1 MPRNRGNRNWVRE
14 RNRHADGHYGTDAR
28 AITVVEIVDMLEDE
42 QSANSEDHGFSKDE
56 EFGLAMSAV
65 APASDDEQSDSDNES
80 FSMLTSSNPSTFLLW
95 SKDAD
100 KG

>member
-1 MPRNRGNRNWVRE
+1 MSMTSTTANVDGMHGEQDDNRS
-14 RNRHADGHYGTDAR
+14 ASDDA
-28 AITVVEIVDMLEDE
+28 TFDEFDE
-42 QSANSEDHGFSKDE
+42 QSANSEDH

-65 APASDDEQSDSDNES
+65 APASDDGQSDSDNES
-80 FSMLTSSNPSTFLLW
+80 SSMLTSSNPSTFLSW

>member
-1 MPRNRGNRNWVRE
+1 MANV
-14 RNRHADGHYGTDAR
+14 DGMHGEQDDKRSAWDDA
-28 AITVVEIVDMLEDE
+28 TFDEFDE
-42 QSANSEDHGFSKDE
+42 QSANSEDHDFSKDE

>member
-1 MPRNRGNRNWVRE
+1 MSMTSTTANV
-14 RNRHADGHYGTDAR
+14 DGMHGEQDDKRSASDDVTFG
-28 AITVVEIVDMLEDE
+28 EFDE
-42 QSANSEDHGFSKDE
+42 QSANSKYHDFSKDE
-56 EFGLAMSAV
+56 EFGLAISAV

>member
-1 MPRNRGNRNWVRE
+1 MSMTSTTANVDGMHGEQVDNRS
-14 RNRHADGHYGTDAR
+14 ASDDA
-28 AITVVEIVDMLEDE
+28 TFDEFDE
-42 QSANSEDHGFSKDE
+42 QSANSEDHRFSKDE
-56 EFGLAMSAV
+56 EFAV